1 MILKVMTESGW
12 LYIGGIKSLDLNKD
26 VSVKDYGVSGVANED
41 WYEIVGEVT
50 SNAPAKSAV
59 KQIFGTRENGSRF
72 LVKFDG
78 PVYLMSDDGKTVE
91 KF

>member
-26 VSVKDYGVSGVANED
+26 VSVKDYGVSGIANED
-41 WYEIVGEVT
+41 WYEIVGKVP

-59 KQIFGTRENGSRF
+59 KKIVGMLENGNRF